1 MSNAT
6 NNTTNSETK
15 TSDEVGE
22 DDFVTVQSEET
33 AEPETKTVTETVEVP
48 TTKTV
53 EQEVQKKFQR
63 LNKLQLQQRKLQQQ
77 KS

>member
-22 DDFVTVQSEET
+22 DNFVTVQSEET